1 MLVPNVLVPKLSAK
15 GSHVWSLRMLAL
27 IVRSF
32 ADLWTPL
39 QDLVGLWTTS
49 GVAELSPAMA
59 AMCSTRIDSVRQTCH
74 QV

>member
-49 GVAELSPAMA
+49 GVAETLA
-59 AMCSTRIDSVRQTCH
+59 CDGGNVLDSHRLC
-74 QV
+74 

>member
-1 MLVPNVLVPKLSAK
+1 MLVPNVLVPKMSAK
-15 GSHVWSLRMLAL
+15 GSHAWSLRMLAL

-39 QDLVGLWTTS
+39 ERFSRTVDTS
-49 GVAELSPAMA
+49 GGAELSAAMA
-59 AMCSTRIDSVRQTCH
+59 AMGSTRIDSVRQTCH